1 MRVLFVCTGNIC
13 RSPTAELL
21 TTAFAAEA
29 GRPDLTAHSAGTRAL
44 VGHGME
50 STAALVLQQ
59 LGGDPHGFTARRL
72 TPAIAEDADLVLTM
86 SEAHRSAVITAAPR
100 MMRVTF
106 TLREAARLQQAS
118 GASTVAELSAARVH
132 ATAPGLDDITDPIGC
147 DEETFATVGSEI
159 ADLLLP
165 LLTRIRD

>member
-1 MRVLFVCTGNIC
+1 MRILFVCTGNIC

-29 GRPDLTAHSAGTRAL
+29 GRSDLTAHSAGTRAL

-72 TPAIAEDADLVLTM
+72 TSAIAEDADLVLTM
-86 SEAHRSAVITAAPR
+86 SDAHRSAVVSTAPR

-106 TLREAARLQQAS
+106 TLREAARLQQVS
-118 GASTVAELSAARVH
+118 GASTVAEL
-132 ATAPGLDDITDPIGC
+132 ATARTLVSASGPVDIDDPMGR
-147 DEETFATVGSEI
+147 DEETFVAVGSEI

-165 LLTRIRD
+165 LLSRIHA